1 MLRINRTENDA
12 ALTLKLEGKLLKPW
26 VAVVRES
33 IGNPHDHPKL
43 QLDLSN
49 VSFVDAAGAELLEE
63 LLVRG
68 AEIVACSSFVREMLN
83 LEVP

>member
-1 MLRINRTENDA
+1 MLRINRNENDA

-26 VAVVRES
+26 VAVVRDS
-33 IGNPHDHPKL
+33 IGETHDHPKL

>member
-1 MLRINRTENDA
+1 MLRISQTENGG

-26 VAVVRES
+26 IAEVRRS
-33 IGNPHDHPKL
+33 VGNPHDPQKL

-49 VSFVDAAGAELLEE
+49 VSFVDAAGAELLRG
-63 LLVRG
+63 LLATG
-68 AEIVACSSFVREMLN
+68 AEIVACSSFVREILN

>member
-1 MLRINRTENDA
+1 VLRINRTENEA

-26 VAVVRES
+26 VAEVLRS
-33 IGNPHDHPKL
+33 IGEPQDHPKL

-49 VSFVDAAGAELLEE
+49 VSFVDAAGVELLEG
-63 LLVRG
+63 LLARG